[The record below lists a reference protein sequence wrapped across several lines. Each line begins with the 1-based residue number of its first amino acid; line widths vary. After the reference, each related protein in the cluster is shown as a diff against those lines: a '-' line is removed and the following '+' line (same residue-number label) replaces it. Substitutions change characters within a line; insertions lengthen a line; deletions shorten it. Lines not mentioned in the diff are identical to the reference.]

1 MEMERSSWILDI
13 LKVELKMGYKRGVR
27 TRPEF
32 LAEQVEGWR
41 RLWEEQV
48 WGQGKVRNSAL
59 DAISLSQMHIRYPG
73 GAVSRQLAGC
83 ALWDFRLGPQVHRT
97 RHIQCPRLGETVKQQ
112 VLTDQHSV
120 NT

>member
-1 MEMERSSWILDI
+1 MEMERSGWILDI

-27 TRPEF
+27 TSPEF

-73 GAVSRQLAGC
+73 GAVSRQLDVLFGISD
-83 ALWDFRLGPQVHRT
+83 WGHR
-97 RHIQCPRLGETVKQQ
+97 CTVFVTFNAQDW
-112 VLTDQHSV
+112 VRP
-120 NT
+120 